1 MKNIEQQLRAENEE
15 LKNEVRELKETLEAI
30 SSGEVDAIVVSKADE
45 KKIYT
50 LENEDQ
56 PYRVLIENIQE
67 GALTLSPDGMILYGN
82 SAFAS
87 MRGVPLPEIIGTNLQ
102 QHIAPRDKAR
112 IDRVFGE
119 VMKRP
124 VRCDVTICSGHGSI
138 PVLLSMTALNLGR
151 GTKISAVVTDRRKDY
166 DQLLLQSRMLDGVAD
181 AVIAIGPDEKILY
194 WNDTA
199 TRIYGWQRDEVI
211 GRNLTSVAAPDNQA
225 QTILENLKKG
235 ETWSGEYMVKHK
247 DGHLFP
253 VFARDSPIFDDE
265 GRLIAVIGASNDIT
279 ERKRAEESLQQKHRE
294 LNIAYEKLTSTQEQL
309 RQNIEEL
316 SKREH
321 ELNEALREKEILI
334 SEVHHRVKNN
344 LTAFISLLSLESAY
358 DESPAGLALK
368 KDLQNR
374 ARSMA
379 LIHETLYRTKKY
391 SRVDMDVYLSTLAR
405 QVVSSY
411 ESAKSIQIVVDA
423 NGITLD
429 LSRATP
435 CGLIINELL
444 TNSLKY
450 AFPASFD
457 CETIRCAPCTVE
469 VNLMED
475 AGSHILTVRDNG
487 IGLPDD
493 LNLATTKTLGLKLVN
508 FLARHQLR
516 ASIEI
521 RSDKGAELRFRFRD
535 KM

>member
-1 MKNIEQQLRAENEE
+1 
-15 LKNEVRELKETLEAI
+15 
-30 SSGEVDAIVVSKADE
+30 
-45 KKIYT
+45 
-50 LENEDQ
+50 
-56 PYRVLIENIQE
+56 
-67 GALTLSPDGMILYGN
+67 
-82 SAFAS
+82 
-87 MRGVPLPEIIGTNLQ
+87 
-102 QHIAPRDKAR
+102 
-112 IDRVFGE
+112 
-119 VMKRP
+119 
-124 VRCDVTICSGHGSI
+124 
-138 PVLLSMTALNLGR
+138 MTALNFG
-151 GTKISAVVTDRRKDY
+151 GETKISAVVTDRRKDY
-166 DQLLLQSRMLDGVAD
+166 DRMLLQSRMLDGVAD
-181 AVIAIGPDEKILY
+181 AVIAMGPDEKILY
-194 WNDTA
+194 WNDAA
-199 TRIYGWQRDEVI
+199 TKTYGWQRDEVL
-211 GRNLTSVAAPDNQA
+211 GRNLTSIAIPDA
-225 QTILENLKKG
+225 ETRTILEKLKNG
-235 ETWSGEYMVKHK
+235 QNWSGEYIVRHR

-253 VFARDSPIFDDE
+253 VFARDSAIFDDD
-265 GRLIAVIGASNDIT
+265 GRLVAVLGASNDIT
-279 ERKRAEESLQQKHRE
+279 ERKRAEESLQQKHNE
-294 LNIAYEKLTSTQEQL
+294 LNAAYETLRSTQEQL

-321 ELNEALREKEILI
+321 ELNEALREKEILL

-450 AFPASFD
+450 AFPASFN

-469 VNLMED
+469 VHLMED

-487 IGLPDD
+487 IGLPGD
-493 LNLATTKTLGLKLVN
+493 LNLATTKTLGLKLVS
-508 FLARHQLR
+508 FLAKHQLR
-516 ASIEI
+516 ASIEVH
-521 RSDKGAELRFRFRD
+521 SDTGAEFRFRFKD